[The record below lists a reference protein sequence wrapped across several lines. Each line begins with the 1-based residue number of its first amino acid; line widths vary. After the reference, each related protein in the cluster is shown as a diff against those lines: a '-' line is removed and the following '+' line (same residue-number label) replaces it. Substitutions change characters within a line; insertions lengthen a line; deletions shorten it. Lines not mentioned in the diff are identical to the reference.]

1 MKVATFCGSCGT
13 EIQPGV
19 TFCGTCGA
27 PVALSTTAA
36 APAGVPPEPKSEG
49 RRSPWLLA
57 AVGIAVVA
65 VGGVAAVL
73 LTRGGDKAKPA
84 SQTVVRTLPAA
95 ATRTAL
101 AAPTTTTASATDP
114 ALAAPTTTAAS
125 ATDPALAAPTT
136 TAAPASDPALAAP
149 TTTAAPATD
158 PALDYVDRVD
168 TLLAESQTVV
178 IALRAFVPQ
187 ASTDAISRGEAVRL
201 ARSYLAKR
209 KLQLAQARTLVPP
222 PELRD
227 SQRLLLAAFA
237 ASLADD
243 QALVDWTVARR
254 DGDAGAPAALDRA
267 TQLGSR
273 ASAVKAVFRRTYGR
287 ERQASTGRPPTSLP
301 KVF

>member
-101 AAPTTTTASATDP
+101 AAPTTT
-114 ALAAPTTTAAS
+114 AAS

-178 IALRAFVPQ
+178 LALRAFVPQ

>member
-13 EIQPGV
+13 EIQRGV

-101 AAPTTTTASATDP
+101 AAPTTT
-114 ALAAPTTTAAS
+114 AAS

-178 IALRAFVPQ
+178 LALRAFVPQ
-187 ASTDAISRGEAVRL
+187 ASTDTISRGEAVRL

>member
-101 AAPTTTTASATDP
+101 AAPTTT
-114 ALAAPTTTAAS
+114 AAS

-178 IALRAFVPQ
+178 LALRAFVPQ
-187 ASTDAISRGEAVRL
+187 ASTDTISRGEAVRL

>member
-1 MKVATFCGSCGT
+1 MTVATFCGSCGT

-27 PVALSTTAA
+27 PVALSTTAD
-36 APAGVPPEPKSEG
+36 APGGVPPEPKSQG
-49 RRSPWLLA
+49 RRSPWVLL

-73 LTRGGDKAKPA
+73 LTRGGGKAQPA
-84 SQTVVRTLPAA
+84 SQTVVRTVPAA

-101 AAPTTTTASATDP
+101 AAPTTTAAPATDP

-125 ATDPALAAPTT
+125 AADPALAAPTT
-136 TAAPASDPALAAP
+136 TAASAA
-149 TTTAAPATD
+149 D

-178 IALRAFVPQ
+178 LALRAFVPQ
-187 ASTDAISRGEAVRL
+187 ASSDAIGRGEAVRL
-201 ARSYLAKR
+201 ARSYVAKR

>member
-73 LTRGGDKAKPA
+73 LTRGGGKAKPA

-95 ATRTAL
+95 ATRT
-101 AAPTTTTASATDP
+101 

>member
-73 LTRGGDKAKPA
+73 LTRGGGKAKPA

-114 ALAAPTTTAAS
+114 ALAAPTTTAA
-125 ATDPALAAPTT
+125 
-136 TAAPASDPALAAP
+136 
-149 TTTAAPATD
+149 PATD

-178 IALRAFVPQ
+178 LALRAFVPQ
-187 ASTDAISRGEAVRL
+187 ASTDTISRGEAVRL

>member
-1 MKVATFCGSCGT
+1 MATFCGSCGT

-27 PVALSTTAA
+27 PVTLSTTAA
-36 APAGVPPEPKSEG
+36 APAGVPPEPKSHG
-49 RRSPWLLA
+49 RRSPWLLP

-65 VGGVAAVL
+65 AGGVAAVL
-73 LTRGGDKAKPA
+73 LTRGGGNAQPVA
-84 SQTVVRTLPAA
+84 RPVVRTAPAA
-95 ATRTAL
+95 ETRTAL
-101 AAPTTTTASATDP
+101 AP
-114 ALAAPTTTAAS
+114 
-125 ATDPALAAPTT
+125 PTT
-136 TAAPASDPALAAP
+136 TAAPVTDPALAAP

-178 IALRAFVPQ
+178 LALRAFVPQ
-187 ASTDAISRGEAVRL
+187 ASSDAIGRGEAVRL
-201 ARSYLAKR
+201 ARSYLTKR
-209 KLQLAQARTLVPP
+209 KLHLARARTLLPP

-227 SQRLLLAAFA
+227 SHQLLLAAFA
-237 ASLADD
+237 ASVADD

-254 DGDAGAPAALDRA
+254 NGDAGATAALDRA
-267 TQLGSR
+267 TRLGSQ

>member
-1 MKVATFCGSCGT
+1 MTVATFCGSCGT

-27 PVALSTTAA
+27 PVALSTTAD
-36 APAGVPPEPKSEG
+36 APGGVPPEPKSQG
-49 RRSPWLLA
+49 RRSPWVLL

-73 LTRGGDKAKPA
+73 LTRGGGKAQPA
-84 SQTVVRTLPAA
+84 SQTVVRTVPAAATTTALAAPTTTA

-125 ATDPALAAPTT
+125 ATDPALAPPTT
-136 TAAPASDPALAAP
+136 TAAS
-149 TTTAAPATD
+149 ATD

-178 IALRAFVPQ
+178 LALRAFVPQ
-187 ASTDAISRGEAVRL
+187 ASSDAIGRGEAVRL
-201 ARSYLAKR
+201 ARSYVAKR

>member
-73 LTRGGDKAKPA
+73 LTRGGGKAKPA

-95 ATRTAL
+95 ATRT
-101 AAPTTTTASATDP
+101 
-114 ALAAPTTTAAS
+114 
-125 ATDPALAAPTT
+125 
-136 TAAPASDPALAAP
+136 ALAAP

-178 IALRAFVPQ
+178 LALRAFVPQ
-187 ASTDAISRGEAVRL
+187 ASTDTISRGEAVRL

>member
-73 LTRGGDKAKPA
+73 LTRGGGKAQPA

-95 ATRTAL
+95 ATRT
-101 AAPTTTTASATDP
+101 

-178 IALRAFVPQ
+178 LALRAFVPQ
-187 ASTDAISRGEAVRL
+187 ASTDTISRGEAVRL

>member
-101 AAPTTTTASATDP
+101 AAPTTT
-114 ALAAPTTTAAS
+114 AAS

-136 TAAPASDPALAAP
+136 TAPASDPALAAP

-178 IALRAFVPQ
+178 LALRAFVPQ